1 MIGTN
6 WNTPDI
12 WLRREITVPAGV
24 DHTRLQLLVYHDEDA
39 EIYLDGVLAASET
52 GYVTSYQ
59 PVEIPAAVQAKLKPG
74 AKVVLAVHCH
84 QTGGGQG
91 IDVGVIDVVETDR

>member
-12 WLRREITVPAGV
+12 WLRREIIVPAGV
-24 DHTRLQLLVYHDEDA
+24 DQPGSSFSSTTTKTPRSTWTA
-39 EIYLDGVLAASET
+39 CSPRARPAMSRA
-52 GYVTSYQ
+52 YQ
-59 PVEIPAAVQAKLKPG
+59 PVEIPAAAQAKLKPG

-91 IDVGVIDVVETDR
+91 IDVGVIDVVEADR